1 MSSLSDAQKA
11 KLEVLWRRMPDAM
24 RTALR
29 ASAAASA
36 GGDPASAAL
45 VEVFDELTKA
55 CREPAGDKAKGYLF
69 EPLRL
74 LIGDPDDVAPTRA
87 RFTAKG
93 VATLWAW
100 LAKDVAPK
108 LVAEAKD
115 CREPATH
122 EIWHDFRLRLGEAL
136 DKALAKADRVP
147 KDMTALTKRFDKGG
161 REWLGDAA
169 VLMRRSRELEEA
181 LVGVSES
188 VEDLSENLVDNIHKR
203 YEAMTEEAPNGALW
217 LLIVLLARLESPWQI
232 FRMIERIGKRG
243 DDLVVSK
250 TDIAVLG
257 DSVLADTGFYAS
269 RLKMPPANLDE
280 ARDVLGTLERYVSY
294 STGMTREF
302 GIRKDGRWGR
312 SLFSLRAEAS
322 SNLEKIFEKASPFMK
337 SGLPEPI
344 KGRNGRVIPAQPPED
359 AAVDR
364 CEAMLFLLAGSREYA
379 DAAAVGSLRKKIHED
394 CLQRLEE
401 AGAALVD
408 LVADSEGQA
417 RTTSETGLEI
427 TARLMDAAG
436 ESDSASV
443 LRRRGAAASNA
454 A

>member
-1 MSSLSDAQKA
+1 
-11 KLEVLWRRMPDAM
+11 MPEAM
-24 RTALR
+24 RTTLR
-29 ASAAASA
+29 ASAAAAA
-36 GGDPASAAL
+36 GADPASAEL
-45 VEVFDELTKA
+45 VEVFDELA
-55 CREPAGDKAKGYLF
+55 RSCREPAGDKAKGYLF
-69 EPLRL
+69 DPLRG
-74 LIGDPDDVAPTRA
+74 LIGDPDEVAPTRS

-93 VATLWAW
+93 VSTLCTW

-108 LVAEAKD
+108 IVEEARD

-122 EIWHDFRLRLGEAL
+122 EIWHDLRFRLSEKLEE
-136 DKALAKADRVP
+136 ALAKADRQP
-147 KDMTALTKRFDKGG
+147 KDMTALNKRFDKGG
-161 REWLGDAA
+161 REWLGDVA
-169 VLMRRSRELEEA
+169 VLLRRSRELEEA
-181 LVGVSES
+181 LAGVSES
-188 VEDLSENLVDNIHKR
+188 VEDLSENLLDNIHKR

-217 LLIVLLARLESPWQI
+217 LLIILLARLESPWQI
-232 FRMIERIGKRG
+232 FRIIERIGKRG

-257 DSVLADTGFYAS
+257 DSVLSDTGFYAS
-269 RLKMPPANLDE
+269 RLRTPPANLEE
-280 ARDVLGTLERYVSY
+280 AREVLATLERYVSY

-312 SLFSLRAEAS
+312 SLFALRAEAS
-322 SNLEKIFEKASPFMK
+322 SNLEKIFEKAGPFMK
-337 SGLPEPI
+337 NGLPEPI
-344 KGRNGRVIPAQPPED
+344 KGRGGRIIPAQPPEE
-359 AAVDR
+359 AAIAR
-364 CEAMLFLLAGSREYA
+364 LEGLLFLLAATREFA
-379 DAAAVGSLRKKIHED
+379 DAAAVGGLRKKIHED

-417 RTTSETGLEI
+417 RTTSEAGLEI

-436 ESDSASV
+436 EGESASV